1 MADKR
6 RSKEFAV
13 IGLGR
18 FGSSLARELEENGFS
33 VMAVDI
39 DAAIVQEIAGEV
51 SQAIILDS
59 TSEEALAAAGI
70 DAFDTVVVSIGV
82 DFEAN
87 LLTTASLKQLGVK
100 NVICKTG
107 TDRQRDILL
116 RVGAD
121 KVVQPEQNSGQR
133 LAEELG
139 APSMLARLPLGH
151 GKGVFHIQL
160 PQRLTLQTVAQSE
173 LDRDYELVLL
183 AIQRGE
189 NIITNPPYDT
199 IFMAG
204 DLLIVSGSD
213 KDAADFCSIS

>member
-1 MADKR
+1 VADKR
-6 RSKEFAV
+6 SVKEFAV

-18 FGSSLARELEENGFS
+18 FGSSLARRLEENGHS
-33 VMAVDI
+33 VMAIDVDPT
-39 DAAIVQEIAGEV
+39 IVQEIAGDV

-59 TSEEALAAAGI
+59 TNEEALAAAGV
-70 DAFDTVVVSIGV
+70 DDFDTVVVSIGV

-107 TDRQRDILL
+107 TDRQKEILL

-133 LAEELG
+133 LAEELS
-139 APSMLARLPLGH
+139 APSMLARLPLDH
-151 GKGVFHIQL
+151 GRGIFHIQL
-160 PQRLTLQTVAQSE
+160 PRKLVSQTLAQSE
-173 LDRDYELVLL
+173 LERAFKLTLL
-183 AIQRGE
+183 AIHRGE
-189 NIITNPPYDT
+189 TMITNPPLET

-204 DLLIVSGSD
+204 DLLIVCGSD
-213 KDAADFCSIS
+213 KDAVDFSTRT